1 MTQSKNQKTYS
12 TNSIVHYYKSLNQLQ
27 PAEQNLLN
35 LLSTQSQPLKMLD
48 IGVGAGRTT
57 KHFQPKVAQY
67 IGIDN
72 SPEMIAACRT
82 RYPHLPSEAFDLC
95 DARDL
100 SRYPDNS
107 FDCILFSFN
116 GIDYVTEPDRHRI
129 LQEIHRIGKPN
140 ALFFFSTHNLQ
151 GFDRLIDLPAQFSFN
166 PLTTYSN
173 LVILS
178 ILRFL
183 NRPYTAKKLKQ
194 LPHAILKDES
204 HNFRLDTYYI
214 RPDAQIAQLADHFH
228 NIQVYSWQQTTEL
241 ATEQERAQNT
251 DMWLYYQCQITKPPT
266 PETPT
271 STFKVPHATIVESS
285 S

>member
-1 MTQSKNQKTYS
+1 MTQSKNQKTYAA
-12 TNSIVHYYKSLNQLQ
+12 NSIVQHYKNLNQLQ
-27 PAEQNLLN
+27 PAEQMLLER
-35 LLSTQSQPLKMLD
+35 LQSIANPIKMLD

-72 SPEMIAACRT
+72 SPEMIAACRS
-82 RYPHLPSEAFDLC
+82 RFPQLPPDTFDTC

-107 FDCILFSFN
+107 FDLLLFSFN
-116 GIDYVTEPDRHRI
+116 GIDYVSHDDRHLI
-129 LQEIHRIGKPN
+129 FQELHRIGKPD
-140 ALFFFSTHNLQ
+140 ALLFFSSHNLQ
-151 GFDRLIDLPAQFSFN
+151 GFDRLIDLKSQLSFN

-178 ILRFL
+178 LLRFL
-183 NRPYTAKKLKQ
+183 NRPYNPNQLKQ

-214 RPDAQIAQLADHFH
+214 RPSAQVIQLKPHFD
-228 NIQVYSWQQTTEL
+228 NIQVYSWRNTTEL
-241 ATEQERAQNT
+241 ITERDRASNT
-251 DMWLYYQCQITKPPT
+251 DMWLYYQCTIKKPSGESQNPPPT
-266 PETPT
+266 SP
-271 STFKVPHATIVESS
+271 
-285 S
+285 